1 MSNSQIS
8 APSNGVSDKVLEIET
23 TLQQTAKYL
32 KELYAECEILR
43 NELLNYK
50 TQYISLKEKCEG
62 KCCAAGE
69 MLKKEIDSKNNIL
82 QQIASSLSILH
93 ETKNFNIITNI
104 YKIICSDGSDPLPQ
118 NVCISP
124 KKEKL
129 SQDESVSEIEGTPT
143 GRTSPIIQSKKLRGS
158 SNNLSLNNKRKCPES
173 WKSPEK
179 SNLMINFSSPNS
191 SKTRGRM
198 KQSKLNIVKVKAS
211 SVVDLTCSP
220 ELRVHPTGKRI
231 EVNIKKEIADIDET
245 IMPSPTSRLV
255 NVPDIQKISSHD
267 SPRKFKQ
274 PTTPLKFKIEE
285 ETRCDRLV
293 KHSPTYTEHS
303 IDLMEHCRKVHSKQI
318 KTEKCNEENAEM
330 DADESMSLLE
340 KNRKSP
346 LSPKKK
352 PMSENINVTNVAEP
366 VIESSMSILRQ
377 DYNKISPVNDK
388 CKRTAPEPVYKE
400 PVIRKKAE
408 KRALRGWS
416 CDECKTFYGELY
428 KDDPEMLAIKMDEC
442 SKHRGKNN
450 PIRPKTPPGFWNPRW
465 DVPTDTEEFN
475 RRNNAM

>member
-8 APSNGVSDKVLEIET
+8 APTNGVSDKVLEIET

-32 KELYAECEILR
+32 KELYAECENLR

-198 KQSKLNIVKVKAS
+198 KQSKLNIVK
-211 SVVDLTCSP
+211 
-220 ELRVHPTGKRI
+220 
-231 EVNIKKEIADIDET
+231 
-245 IMPSPTSRLV
+245 
-255 NVPDIQKISSHD
+255 
-267 SPRKFKQ
+267 FKQ

-318 KTEKCNEENAEM
+318 KTEKCNEENVEM

-428 KDDPEMLAIKMDEC
+428 KDDPEMLAMKMDEC